1 MQRGTMLCGSEYN
14 EGGLEA
20 VELLGIV
27 SGLNPIIA
35 NTLEV
40 DEGFGRAA
48 LNASYS
54 FSTRP
59 E

>member
-1 MQRGTMLCGSEYN
+1 MLCGSEYN